1 MTWHI
6 DPGLLTA
13 YIDDELDYARNA
25 SVEAH
30 LTGCG
35 TCQSDLRLAV
45 SEVPALADRHADSW
59 ERLTD
64 QVDQP
69 RLAWLERALV
79 RCGVSEATARVI
91 AASELTARAWV
102 AGFAVLVVAI
112 LFSMIA
118 SEAIGVATFLLL
130 VPVLPVP
137 AVALAYGARGEP
149 AYELA
154 VVAPYSSSRRL
165 LLRTLTALAVSLPVA
180 AVLSLAVPEVQPVL
194 WLLPAVAL
202 TLLTLAAIT
211 FVRPLYAAAGVAA
224 AWLLVNLAAL
234 PGARG
239 SIDRLLDLLPQARGG
254 GQVLLVALCAV
265 AAALTVARRAR
276 FERITPA

>member
-6 DPGLLTA
+6 EPGLLTA
-13 YIDDELDYARNA
+13 YVGDRLDYARSA

-30 LTGCG
+30 LTGCES
-35 TCQSDLRLAV
+35 CRSALREAV
-45 SEVPALADRHADSW
+45 SAVPALAGRHADSW
-59 ERLTD
+59 AALTD
-64 QVDQP
+64 RVDQP
-69 RLAWLERALV
+69 GLTWFERVLV
-79 RCGVSEATARVI
+79 RCGVREATARVI
-91 AASELTARAWV
+91 AASELTGRAWV
-102 AGFAVLVVAI
+102 AGFAVLVVATV
-112 LFSMIA
+112 FSTIA

-137 AVALAYGARGEP
+137 AVALAYGSRGEL

-154 VVAPYSSSRRL
+154 VVAPYSSARRL

-180 AVLSLAVPEVQPVL
+180 AFLSLAVPEVQPVL

-211 FVRPLYAAAGVAA
+211 FVRPLYAAAGVAT

-239 SIDRLLDLLPQARGG
+239 SIDRLLDLLPQAQGA
-254 GQVLLVALCAV
+254 GQLVLAVLCVVAV
-265 AAALTVARRAR
+265 VLTVARRAR
-276 FERITPA
+276 FERISPA